1 MRRYRKNRWYSDC
14 DSLHSD
20 SLRSNSFDTP
30 MSFGNVPI
38 DMVEDYGKNGAR
50 HILNANKIKFYT
62 NWPYNAE
69 VSEAFRITRL
79 LKI

>member
-14 DSLHSD
+14 DSLHS
-20 SLRSNSFDTP
+20 SFDTL

>member
-1 MRRYRKNRWYSDC
+1 MRRYRKNRWNSDC

-20 SLRSNSFDTP
+20 SFDAP

-38 DMVEDYGKNGAR
+38 DMVEDYGKNSAR
-50 HILNANKIKFYT
+50 QILNATKIKTYT
-62 NWPYNAE
+62 NWPYNVE
-69 VSEAFRITRL
+69 QSEAFWITRL

>member
-1 MRRYRKNRWYSDC
+1 MRRYRKNRWNSDC

-20 SLRSNSFDTP
+20 FFDTP
-30 MSFGNVPI
+30 MSFGSVPI

-50 HILNANKIKFYT
+50 HILNVTKIKSYT
-62 NWPYNAE
+62 NWPYNIE
-69 VSEAFRITRL
+69 QSEAFLITRL